1 MSVSA
6 NKIAIL
12 GAGAIGQLLYH
23 QLEASSEAK
32 PIFITRGRSGTRQQL
47 LTFTNLTKIISTSSA
62 TVIGIAQQECHPK
75 RLQHQLQHIQLLIVC
90 VKAYQVDDAVSSIIE
105 YLPKHCHILLLHN
118 GIGPHLQVQKYLLTQ
133 GLSLGT
139 TSQGALRLA
148 PWHVQQ
154 TGTGDSQLGHTNG
167 TLLANELKTLLL
179 NAIPQSLWCDTIL
192 VHLWQKLAINATINP
207 LTAIKICRNG
217 ALADPSYKQLIE
229 NVIAEL
235 VGVAQADGI
244 ALDKLVLTNKVY
256 DVIQRTANNYS
267 SMYQDVAN
275 KRQTEIDNIN
285 GYIIERAKAHHL
297 SCEINETLF
306 NQIKAIES
314 QYLV

>member
-23 QLEASSEAK
+23 QLEASEAK

-148 PWHVQQ
+148 HWHVQQ

-192 VHLWQKLAINATINP
+192 VNLWQKLAINATINP

-217 ALADPSYKQLIE
+217 ALAYPSYKQLIE

-244 ALDKLVLTNKVY
+244 VLDKLVLTNKVY